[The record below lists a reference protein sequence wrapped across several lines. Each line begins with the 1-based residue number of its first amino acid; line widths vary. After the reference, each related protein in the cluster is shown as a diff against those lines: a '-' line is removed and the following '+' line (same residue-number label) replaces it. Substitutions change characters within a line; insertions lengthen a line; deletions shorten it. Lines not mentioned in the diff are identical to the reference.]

1 MESLFVLRQAIY
13 SYMKIYIYDEETNEY
28 IGELNTASN
37 RTNVPHGTM
46 LIVNKIKYLVV
57 RSEQVENT
65 NDFTV
70 TVNRA

>member
-1 MESLFVLRQAIY
+1 
-13 SYMKIYIYDEETNEY
+13 MKIYIYDEITNNY
-28 IGELNTASN
+28 IGELHRVGNLPN
-37 RTNVPHGTM
+37 LPIGTM

-65 NDFTV
+65 NDFSV